1 MVKVKGALF
10 SLWAWGRLGDVT
22 YRRIG
27 LIPNPYPIGLF
38 KFRDGLLWE
47 PRKWSDKKVRWRA
60 SNFTWRGLRKEI
72 DPHFLSYYYCPTG
85 WIYERRRTWH
95 GLINIAKRA
104 PFQPNP
110 RTYTQVLQRSKFSEA
125 YARWHTLTEEEKEIW
140 DSYSKG
146 KILPGYQLF
155 IKYYLLDKVK

>member
-1 MVKVKGALF
+1 
-10 SLWAWGRLGDVT
+10 
-22 YRRIG
+22 
-27 LIPNPYPIGLF
+27 
-38 KFRDGLLWE
+38 
-47 PRKWSDKKVRWRA
+47 
-60 SNFTWRGLRKEI
+60 LRKEI

-104 PFQPNP
+104 PFLPNP
-110 RTYTQVLQRSKFSEA
+110 KTYPQVLQRSKFCEA
-125 YARWHTLTEEEKEIW
+125 YARWHTLTDEEKKIW